1 MTTATSATARIPP
14 VITTN
19 GQYSLDD
26 AARILGV
33 KKHTLYMRLR
43 RLPGFTPTV
52 IGQRV
57 WVVTAS
63 DILKIWQLYNG
74 Q

>member
-1 MTTATSATARIPP
+1 MTMASSAPARIPP
-14 VITTN
+14 IITTN
-19 GQYSLDD
+19 GQYSLD
-26 AARILGV
+26 AAAAILGV

-57 WVVTAS
+57 WVITAS
-63 DILKIWQLYNG
+63 DILKIWEMYG
-74 Q
+74 G